1 MAHRSGSRVPARTRL
16 VLGITAGVLGLAT
29 LTGMI
34 LLRPS
39 GEERPS
45 LRGLGF
51 VSEVYD
57 LPASPE
63 QLARV
68 AAAVRRREEARWQ
81 VFQED

>member
-1 MAHRSGSRVPARTRL
+1 MTTFFQTLVDVKNAQVPGTYQAWGHDYRPD
-16 VLGITAGVLGLAT
+16 LA
-29 LTGMI
+29 
-34 LLRPS
+34 
-39 GEERPS
+39 
-45 LRGLGF
+45 GF

-68 AAAVRRREEARWQ
+68 AAAVRRREEVRWQ